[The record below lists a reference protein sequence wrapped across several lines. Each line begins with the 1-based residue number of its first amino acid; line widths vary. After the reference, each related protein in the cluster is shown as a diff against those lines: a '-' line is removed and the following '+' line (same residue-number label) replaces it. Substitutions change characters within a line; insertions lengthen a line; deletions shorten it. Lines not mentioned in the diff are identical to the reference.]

1 MLLKLAWNNI
11 VKRPFS
17 SGLSVLLLA
26 SSIMIIILAFL
37 TMQQLESKFNENANK
52 IDLVVGA
59 KGSRLQ
65 LVLCNVFHVDNPT
78 GNIRMKDVTFLTKH
92 PFVKNAIPIS
102 LGDNY
107 KSYRIVGT
115 NQNFLQ
121 KLYEAPL
128 KQGKLFKKPYEVVLG
143 FNAANKMDL
152 KLGDS
157 FYGSHGIDASI
168 HEHQDAKYLVVGL
181 LDYSGEVI
189 DNLIL
194 TPLESV
200 WQVHSEDHQKGS
212 FDLSYEKKH
221 DHHHHHQKT
230 TVVEEDKE
238 ITALLVNYNSPRAKF
253 SIPGIVNNKE
263 QLMAAEPS
271 IEIQRLLDLVQPA
284 VKVVTVLAWFIFGL
298 AFFSM
303 LITMINSMKNR
314 KYEIAMMRASGA
326 TSKLVLISILTE
338 GFLIAFIGGL
348 FGVFMGH
355 ILLEIMGQY
364 LTNHYHYQFS
374 GLIFNYFELWLLI
387 GTIATGIISAFI
399 PAIAAY
405 NMDISSTLKKKI

>member
-37 TMQQLESKFNENANK
+37 TMQQIESKFNENANK

-92 PFVKNAIPIS
+92 PFLKNAIPIS

-128 KQGKLFKKPYEVVLG
+128 KQGKLFEKPYEVVLG

-194 TPLESV
+194 TSLESV

-212 FDLSYEKKH
+212 FDLNYEKKH
-221 DHHHHHQKT
+221 DHHHHKIT
-230 TVVEEDKE
+230 LVEEDKE
-238 ITALLVNYNSPRAKF
+238 ITALLVNYNSQRAKF

-263 QLMAAEPS
+263 QLMAAEPA

-303 LITMINSMKNR
+303 LITMINSLKNR

-348 FGVFMGH
+348 LGFFMGH
-355 ILLEIMGQY
+355 IFLEIMGQY

-374 GLIFNYFELWLLI
+374 GLVFNYFELWLLV
-387 GTIATGIISAFI
+387 GTIATGIISAFM

>member
-37 TMQQLESKFNENANK
+37 TMQQIESKFNENANK

-121 KLYEAPL
+121 KLYKAPL
-128 KQGKLFKKPYEVVLG
+128 KQGKLFEKPYEVVLG

-168 HEHQDAKYLVVGL
+168 HEHQDTKYLVVGL

-194 TPLESV
+194 TSLESV

-212 FDLSYEKKH
+212 FDLNYEKKH
-221 DHHHHHQKT
+221 DHHHHKIT
-230 TVVEEDKE
+230 LDEEDKE
-238 ITALLVNYNSPRAKF
+238 ITALLVNYKSQRAKF

-348 FGVFMGH
+348 LGVFMGH
-355 ILLEIMGQY
+355 IFLEIMGQY

-374 GLIFNYFELWLLI
+374 GLVFNYFELWLLI

>member
-11 VKRPFS
+11 IKRPFS

-102 LGDNY
+102 LGDNF

-128 KQGKLFKKPYEVVLG
+128 KKGKLFEKPYEVVLG

-221 DHHHHHQKT
+221 DHHHHHHKT

-338 GFLIAFIGGL
+338 GFLIAFIGSIL
-348 FGVFMGH
+348 GVFMGH
-355 ILLEIMGQY
+355 IFLEIMGQY

-374 GLIFNYFELWLLI
+374 GLVFNYFELWLLI

>member
-11 VKRPFS
+11 IKRPFS

-92 PFVKNAIPIS
+92 PFVKNTIPIS

-128 KQGKLFKKPYEVVLG
+128 KKGKLFEKPYEVVLG

-221 DHHHHHQKT
+221 NHHHHHHKT
-230 TVVEEDKE
+230 NVVEEDKE

-326 TSKLVLISILTE
+326 TSKLVLISILAE

-348 FGVFMGH
+348 LGVFMGH

-374 GLIFNYFELWLLI
+374 GLIFNSFELWLLI
-387 GTIATGIISAFI
+387 GTIATGIISAFM

>member
-11 VKRPFS
+11 IKRPFS

-102 LGDNY
+102 LGDNF

-121 KLYEAPL
+121 KLYKAPL
-128 KQGKLFKKPYEVVLG
+128 KQGKLFEKPYEVVLG

-221 DHHHHHQKT
+221 DHHHHHHKT

-326 TSKLVLISILTE
+326 TSKLVLISILAE

-348 FGVFMGH
+348 LGVFMGH

-374 GLIFNYFELWLLI
+374 GLIFNSFELWLLI
-387 GTIATGIISAFI
+387 GTIATGIISAFM

>member
-11 VKRPFS
+11 IKRPFS

-65 LVLCNVFHVDNPT
+65 SVLCNVFHVDNPT

-102 LGDNY
+102 LGDNF

-115 NQNFLQ
+115 NQNFLK
-121 KLYEAPL
+121 KLYKAPL
-128 KQGKLFKKPYEVVLG
+128 KQGKLFEKPYEVVLG

-221 DHHHHHQKT
+221 DHDHDHHKT
-230 TVVEEDKE
+230 TVHEEDKE

-326 TSKLVLISILTE
+326 TSKLVLISILAE

-348 FGVFMGH
+348 LGVFMGH

>member
-78 GNIRMKDVTFLTKH
+78 GNIRMKDVTFLSKH

-121 KLYEAPL
+121 KFYKATF
-128 KQGKLFKKPYEVVLG
+128 KKGKLFEKPYEVVLG
-143 FNAANKMDL
+143 FNAANKINL

-157 FYGSHGIDASI
+157 FYGSHGIDASL
-168 HEHQDAKYLVVGL
+168 HEHQDTKYLVVGL

-189 DNLIL
+189 DNLIF

-200 WQVHSEDHQKGS
+200 WQVHSEDHQKGT

-221 DHHHHHQKT
+221 DHHHHDHKT

-238 ITALLVNYNSPRAKF
+238 ITALLINYNSPRAKF

-263 QLMAAEPS
+263 QLMAAEPA
-271 IEIQRLLDLVQPA
+271 IEIQRLFELIKPA
-284 VKVVTVLAWFIFGL
+284 AKVLAVLAWFIFGL

-303 LITMINSMKNR
+303 LITMINSMKDR

-326 TSKLVLISILTE
+326 TSKLVLISILSE

-348 FGVFMGH
+348 SGFFMGH
-355 ILLEIMGQY
+355 IFLEIMGQY

-399 PAIAAY
+399 PSIAAY

>member
-17 SGLSVLLLA
+17 SGLSILLLA
-26 SSIMIIILAFL
+26 SSIMIIILSFL
-37 TMQQLESKFNENANK
+37 TMQQIESKFNENANK

-121 KLYEAPL
+121 KLYKAPL
-128 KQGKLFKKPYEVVLG
+128 KQGKLFEKPYEVVLG

-168 HEHQDAKYLVVGL
+168 HEHQDAKYIVVGL

-194 TPLESV
+194 TSLESV

-212 FDLSYEKKH
+212 FDLNYEKKH
-221 DHHHHHQKT
+221 DHHHHKIT
-230 TVVEEDKE
+230 LVEEDKE
-238 ITALLVNYNSPRAKF
+238 ITALLVNYKSQRAKF

-326 TSKLVLISILTE
+326 TSKLVLISILAE

-348 FGVFMGH
+348 LGVFMGH

-374 GLIFNYFELWLLI
+374 GLIFNSFELWLLI

>member
-17 SGLSVLLLA
+17 SGLSILLLA
-26 SSIMIIILAFL
+26 SSIMIIILSFL
-37 TMQQLESKFNENANK
+37 TMQQIESKFNENANK

-59 KGSRLQ
+59 NGSRLQ

-121 KLYEAPL
+121 KLYKAPL
-128 KQGKLFKKPYEVVLG
+128 KQGKLFEKPYEVVLG

-212 FDLSYEKKH
+212 FDLNYEKKH
-221 DHHHHHQKT
+221 DHHHHKIT
-230 TVVEEDKE
+230 LVEEDKE
-238 ITALLVNYNSPRAKF
+238 ITALLVNYKSQRAKF

-326 TSKLVLISILTE
+326 TSKLVLISILAE

-348 FGVFMGH
+348 MGVFIGH

-374 GLIFNYFELWLLI
+374 GLIFNSFELWLLI

-405 NMDISSTLKKKI
+405 KMDISSTLKKKI